1 MGFKPII
8 NIKFFIMLIHCAQNA
23 PFLAW
28 CLALTGGMEWKDLA
42 LGSMI
47 EAMEL
52 SAWLTWIIGDYT
64 SG

>member
-1 MGFKPII
+1 
-8 NIKFFIMLIHCAQNA
+8 MLIHCAQNA
-23 PFLAW
+23 PLRAW

-42 LGSMI
+42 LGSMV
-47 EAMEL
+47 EGMEC